1 MRIFKN
7 EFGRSMVEMLG
18 VLAVIGVLSVGG
30 IMGYKFAMDKYQAN
44 QTVNDINLRAL
55 DILIQQSE
63 NKPISLDEWE
73 NTASIFP
80 IELVF
85 DGETTEERA
94 LIQVSNVPQNVCK
107 ILVND
112 MKSRSEVSINGYI
125 TEDGSNTDCADTN
138 TLAFY
143 FGNNEPCGSTYCTP
157 QAPYCHQETQTCKS
171 CITDGQCPN
180 EKPICRNFQCEACP
194 EDTPIWN
201 ASQQMCVGCETD
213 SDCSNNNICFS
224 HTQMCHSYRSTQIS
238 GTSNWIHVKIDNG
251 SYANYTDAVFICNY
265 LGYVLPAPS
274 DFISDWD
281 GVSLTGNGVFTPT
294 NIGNA
299 ISANIPQTYYSQV
312 WTNESRGVGVNAFWD
327 YYIVYL
333 RDKKELYNFHKTH
346 YATVVCKPID

>member
-1 MRIFKN
+1 MLKN
-7 EFGRSMVEMLG
+7 EIGRSMVEILG
-18 VLAVIGVLSVGG
+18 TLSVIGVLSVGG
-30 IMGYKFAMDKYQAN
+30 IMGYKFAVDKYQAN
-44 QTVNDINLRAL
+44 QTINDINLRAL

-73 NTASIFP
+73 NMATIFP

-125 TEDGSNTDCADTN
+125 TEDGSNTDCTDTN

-143 FGNNEPCGSTYCTP
+143 FGNNEPCGSTYCTS
-157 QAPYCHQETQTCKS
+157 QAPYCYQETQTCKP
-171 CITDGQCPN
+171 CITAGHCPS
-180 EKPICRNFQCEACP
+180 EKPICNNFQCEACP
-194 EDTPIWN
+194 ADTPIWN
-201 ASQQMCVGCETD
+201 ASQQTCVGCETD
-213 SDCSNNNICFS
+213 SDCVGNKLCFPRLQKCYGYSLKSIDDTPNWVYIRINNS
-224 HTQMCHSYRSTQIS
+224 DYAGYDEAVYMCNH
-238 GTSNWIHVKIDNG
+238 
-251 SYANYTDAVFICNY
+251 
-265 LGYVLPAPS
+265 LGYELPVPT

-281 GVSLTGNGVFTPT
+281 GVSLMDNGVFTPT

-299 ISANIPQTYYSQV
+299 VSANVPKTYYSQV
-312 WTNESRGVGVNAFWD
+312 WTSESRGVGINAFWD
-327 YYIVYL
+327 YYIVYM

-346 YATVVCKPID
+346 YAAVVCKPID

>member
-30 IMGYKFAMDKYQAN
+30 IIGYKFAIDKYQAN
-44 QTVNDINLRAL
+44 QTINDINLRAL

-63 NKPISLDEWE
+63 NKPILLDEWE

-125 TEDGSNTDCADTN
+125 TEDGSNIDCTATN

-143 FGNNEPCGSTYCTP
+143 FGNNEPCGSTIVHRKP
-157 QAPYCHQETQTCKS
+157 RIVIKKRKRVNRVLWSDNVQMKS
-171 CITDGQCPN
+171 RYVVIFNVRLVRVENPITML
-180 EKPICRNFQCEACP
+180 
-194 EDTPIWN
+194 
-201 ASQQMCVGCETD
+201 QQ
-213 SDCSNNNICFS
+213 
-224 HTQMCHSYRSTQIS
+224 
-238 GTSNWIHVKIDNG
+238 
-251 SYANYTDAVFICNY
+251 
-265 LGYVLPAPS
+265 
-274 DFISDWD
+274 
-281 GVSLTGNGVFTPT
+281 
-294 NIGNA
+294 
-299 ISANIPQTYYSQV
+299 
-312 WTNESRGVGVNAFWD
+312 
-327 YYIVYL
+327 
-333 RDKKELYNFHKTH
+333 
-346 YATVVCKPID
+346 TVVENVLQMLIVPVKMRFVSIWLVKDILMMLF

>member
-7 EFGRSMVEMLG
+7 EIGRSMLEMLG
-18 VLAVIGVLSVGG
+18 VLAVVGVLSVGG

-73 NTASIFP
+73 NMASIFP

-107 ILVND
+107 ILLND
-112 MKSRSEVSINGYI
+112 MNTRSEISINGYI

-157 QAPYCHQETQTCKS
+157 QAPYCHQETQTCKQ
-171 CITDGQCPN
+171 CIVVGQCPN

-194 EDTPIWN
+194 SGKPYYNVATNSCGECVADAHCAGENDVCINMACKRYSYDVILGTEESPDGREWIRLKMNNSPYVSYEIGKKICLKEGKELVHPNDLVVSWGASGFHSDKTELGIALANKDGKHHIWT
-201 ASQQMCVGCETD
+201 SVYDEL
-213 SDCSNNNICFS
+213 SN
-224 HTQMCHSYRSTQIS
+224 R
-238 GTSNWIHVKIDNG
+238 
-251 SYANYTDAVFICNY
+251 
-265 LGYVLPAPS
+265 VLLINM
-274 DFISDWD
+274 DISDTRAHPYYYT
-281 GVSLTGNGVFTPT
+281 VTAEL
-294 NIGNA
+294 A
-299 ISANIPQTYYSQV
+299 IY
-312 WTNESRGVGVNAFWD
+312 
-327 YYIVYL
+327 
-333 RDKKELYNFHKTH
+333 
-346 YATVVCKPID
+346 